1 MNLKFII
8 FIKSLQKLNNI
19 ITLIVVNLNI
29 ADRPLTPA
37 YPLHLILI
45 LSAITEIR
53 CKKQVRIFSNP
64 KIMTKTTR
72 NKKSNL

>member
-19 ITLIVVNLNI
+19 ITLFVVSHNI

-37 YPLHLILI
+37 YPMHCKLIMSI
-45 LSAITEIR
+45 IKEI
-53 CKKQVRIFSNP
+53 
-64 KIMTKTTR
+64 
-72 NKKSNL
+72 